1 MEQERV
7 YDHANETLGSYHRIE
22 RSNDPIS
29 NPCLDVAT
37 EERVESV
44 HRRLK
49 KDMCQAH
56 RQCLHELITVGID
69 DRDRIILL
77 VHDKETRAI
86 PGDHD
91 AVGGRDR

>member
-44 HRRLK
+44 HLRLK
-49 KDMCQAH
+49 KDMCQYVAFESSKRVDLESATEQQAH
-56 RQCLHELITVGID
+56 
-69 DRDRIILL
+69 
-77 VHDKETRAI
+77 
-86 PGDHD
+86 
-91 AVGGRDR
+91 